1 MIFQS
6 CSLSICILWSLY
18 SVGYVASL
26 SQKSSLL
33 VIRVKNGAACGAIW
47 AVYFNWMSMI
57 VTNKFVSTTGSS
69 DSYISCYKGWIYYH
83 FPSEFLFV
91 RPMPNVKKMDNNKK
105 QNYLFIFF
113 KIVERWKERSNWIVA
128 NKNIKNISFILFRW
142 RASKLA
148 SGQETT
154 HNHSL
159 SHTNTLSSFIRSTSL
174 SLSLTQ
180 VYFSIP
186 T

>member
-1 MIFQS
+1 MALHAGQYEQSILIGCLWLSPISSSAPLVHPTVILVVIKVEFIIIFLQS
-6 CSLSICILWSLY
+6 FF
-18 SVGYVASL
+18 
-26 SQKSSLL
+26 LL
-33 VIRVKNGAACGAIW
+33 DRCQMLRKWIATKN
-47 AVYFNWMSMI
+47 
-57 VTNKFVSTTGSS
+57 K
-69 DSYISCYKGWIYYH
+69 
-83 FPSEFLFV
+83 
-91 RPMPNVKKMDNNKK
+91 
-105 QNYLFIFF
+105 NYLFIFF